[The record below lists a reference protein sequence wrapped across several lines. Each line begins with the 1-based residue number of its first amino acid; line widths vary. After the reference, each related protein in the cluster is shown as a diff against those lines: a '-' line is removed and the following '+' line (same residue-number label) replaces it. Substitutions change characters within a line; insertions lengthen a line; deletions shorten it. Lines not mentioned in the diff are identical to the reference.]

1 MFAIRD
7 YCRRSAVGM
16 VEAATARPRPSA
28 LPAAY
33 QRQPHG
39 WNQGPQP
46 PRQPPPRQPPPCQPP
61 PCQPPPCQPA
71 ASTTGAAATV
81 AGWAGAGAAAAIGA
95 APIATATAPAAN
107 IGVMYFNPIRIME
120 LPFDGLSALPFQV
133 CAAPDRL
140 RHRRH
145 PIGYSS

>member
-1 MFAIRD
+1 MFAICD
-7 YCRRSAVGM
+7 YCRRSAVGV

-46 PRQPPPRQPPPCQPP
+46 PRQPPPCQPPPCQPP

-71 ASTTGAAATV
+71 ASTVGAAATV

-95 APIATATAPAAN
+95 APIATAAAPAAN
-107 IGVMYFNPIRIME
+107 IGVMHFNPIRIMQ
-120 LPFDGLSALPFQV
+120 LPSLVYVLALP
-133 CAAPDRL
+133 
-140 RHRRH
+140 
-145 PIGYSS
+145 

>member
-46 PRQPPPRQPPPCQPP
+46 PRQP
-61 PCQPPPCQPA
+61 A

-95 APIATATAPAAN
+95 APIATAAAPAAN

>member
-46 PRQPPPRQPPPCQPP
+46 PRQPPPCQPP

-81 AGWAGAGAAAAIGA
+81 AGWTGAGAAAAIGA
-95 APIATATAPAAN
+95 APIATAAAPAAN
-107 IGVMYFNPIRIME
+107 IGVMYFNPIRIVDVPSIDYV
-120 LPFDGLSALPFQV
+120 LAVP
-133 CAAPDRL
+133 
-140 RHRRH
+140 
-145 PIGYSS
+145 

>member
-39 WNQGPQP
+39 WNHGPQP
-46 PRQPPPRQPPPCQPP
+46 PR
-61 PCQPPPCQPA
+61 QPPPCQPA

-95 APIATATAPAAN
+95 APIATAAAPAAN

>member
-7 YCRRSAVGM
+7 YCRRSAVGV

-28 LPAAY
+28 LPAVY

-39 WNQGPQP
+39 WNQGP
-46 PRQPPPRQPPPCQPP
+46 QPPPCQPP

-95 APIATATAPAAN
+95 APIATAAAPAAN

-133 CAAPDRL
+133 CAASDRL

>member
-46 PRQPPPRQPPPCQPP
+46 PRQPPPRQPPPCQP
-61 PCQPPPCQPA
+61 A
-71 ASTTGAAATV
+71 ASTTGAPATV

-95 APIATATAPAAN
+95 APIATAAAPAAN

-145 PIGYSS
+145 PFGD

>member
-46 PRQPPPRQPPPCQPP
+46 PRQPPPRQP
-61 PCQPPPCQPA
+61 A

-95 APIATATAPAAN
+95 APIATAAAPAAN

-145 PIGYSS
+145 PIGYSRSPVGNL